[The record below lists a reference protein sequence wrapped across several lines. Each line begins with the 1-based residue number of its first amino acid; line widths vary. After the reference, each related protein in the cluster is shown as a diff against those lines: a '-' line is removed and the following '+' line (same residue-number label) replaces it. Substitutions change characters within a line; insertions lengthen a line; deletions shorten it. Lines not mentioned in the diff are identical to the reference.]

1 MAHRMTM
8 TADLAFQAFDNII
21 TPEYPIIPSD
31 LAKRLASCYLETTTA
46 APPPSYSEFKLMPWF
61 HFLSF
66 RATFNTSKIMF
77 ADLTLLETMRESLS
91 QLARWPD
98 IATSVRARLLMALVS
113 LFCLSRADA
122 QIYFSTAGE
131 LWSRSCQNR
140 IRDTIDDKLISY
152 SLQSFKW

>member
-1 MAHRMTM
+1 MAQRM

-21 TPEYPIIPSD
+21 TPEYPIIPSS
-31 LAKRLASCYLETTTA
+31 LAKRLASCYLGTTNA
-46 APPPSYSEFKLMPWF
+46 VPPPSPSEIKLLPWF

-66 RATFNTSKIMF
+66 RVTFNHSKIMF
-77 ADLTLLETMRESLS
+77 SDLALLETMSESLS
-91 QLARWPD
+91 QLTGLPD
-98 IATSVRARLLMALVS
+98 IATCVRARLLMALIS
-113 LFCLSRADA
+113 LFCLNRAEA

-140 IRDTIDDKLISY
+140 ITDTFDDKLISY